1 MYERYILKKLRFE
14 HGKETEQKKKKRKV
28 SLLFAP
34 KLQPV
39 LTTAGWDDHLDA
51 DLENDDEDENE
62 IIIMD
67 EEKDDTSS
75 NNGDG
80 GDGGG
85 EYDNHHTG
93 NDDAGAN

>member
-1 MYERYILKKLRFE
+1 MYEREILKKLRFK

-51 DLENDDEDENE
+51 DLENNDEEENE
-62 IIIMD
+62 IIRMD
-67 EEKDDTSS
+67 EENGDTSS

-80 GDGGG
+80 GG
-85 EYDNHHTG
+85 EFDNHHTG